1 VATHP
6 NGYHLVKEIVIFT
19 PTFFKIY
26 KYMTKEEFNNL
37 NIYDEIII
45 NDIIHRI
52 TSINKDQELIEMGVV
67 QFNEFNRIANDL
79 INRSWYR
86 YENIELVR
94 EKTTEVPRNIHQ
106 YFG

>member
-1 VATHP
+1 
-6 NGYHLVKEIVIFT
+6 
-19 PTFFKIY
+19 
-26 KYMTKEEFNNL
+26 MTKEEFNNL

-94 EKTTEVPRNIHQ
+94 EEKSSETPRNIHH